1 MGPPFLFIFCP
12 RNFITHFVSYSDV
25 MSAGGASTSA
35 AFFPLS
41 RKLPR
46 FQVGGGAVRIAVP
59 VRQRWIRAGGFES
72 GLGSSW
78 WNWLSLSYGTNYQQL
93 SIWAEDSRVVKSLC
107 QLCRSPVYHWI
118 LANNANP
125 ALVNDIL
132 PPKRTYK
139 HYLCL
144 KPTIHPVQ

>member
-1 MGPPFLFIFCP
+1 
-12 RNFITHFVSYSDV
+12 

-46 FQVGGGAVRIAVP
+46 FQVGGGAARIAVL
-59 VRQRWIRAGGFES
+59 VRRRWIRAGGFES
-72 GLGSSW
+72 RLGSSW
-78 WNWLSLSYGTNYQQL
+78 WNWLSLTYGTNCQQL
-93 SIWAEDSRVVKSLC
+93 SILAEDSRVVKSLC

-125 ALVNDIL
+125 ALANDIL
-132 PPKRTYK
+132 PPKK
-139 HYLCL
+139 HTNITCAWSQLFIQFNKDQIYYVNLGPSGPSL
-144 KPTIHPVQ
+144 WTGDK